1 MPKKWSDY
9 DKYLTGKHLQGRTV
23 ALTIA
28 EVVEEEVYSQS
39 ERGKVWV
46 PVMYFSETKK
56 GLILTPTNQDKLETL
71 FGDDIAA
78 CLGKRVTLEP
88 QTMRVGPHDRTVAR
102 IAGRAPDKAAKPTP
116 ATEQT
121 PTTTEQPTE
130 A

>member
-9 DKYLTGKHLQGRTV
+9 DKYLTGKHLQNRTV

-88 QTMRVGPHDRTVAR
+88 HTMRRR
-102 IAGRAPDKAAKPTP
+102 P
-116 ATEQT
+116 A
-121 PTTTEQPTE
+121 
-130 A
+130 